1 MILLVIF
8 CLAVAIWNAYL
19 LFTDRTDALAG
30 WIMLAVSLGVLLWNI
45 SAARAYRIPTRTV
58 VAGIVIVALLAMTV
72 SAYAGIEPFVEVK
85 ATLVESLAGLT
96 TRYDVEVSPGR
107 SRVIDGWAVSLEGGG
122 WNGATLTVELTV
134 TNLGPRRDFLYYLV
148 CVDSTARV
156 VESKMAGSQYR
167 HAYTG
172 EFYPNESWSGRLV
185 FEMNPYSGKTEVHMR
200 ILTAFGPYR
209 YFLFDVGE
217 PSR

>member
-1 MILLVIF
+1 MVLLVIF

-19 LFTDRTDALAG
+19 LFTDQTDALAG

-107 SRVIDGWAVSLEGGG
+107 SRQWVFDASRSYWEQLEEYKRYKCDR
-122 WNGATLTVELTV
+122 VEEE
-134 TNLGPRRDFLYYLV
+134 
-148 CVDSTARV
+148 A
-156 VESKMAGSQYR
+156 
-167 HAYTG
+167 
-172 EFYPNESWSGRLV
+172 
-185 FEMNPYSGKTEVHMR
+185 
-200 ILTAFGPYR
+200 
-209 YFLFDVGE
+209 
-217 PSR
+217 